1 MNERRLWYLLK
12 AYVKFSDDTPGWYE
26 YAIIHA
32 RDNSEAAAIA
42 SRMLVHD
49 REVVAVGDENA
60 EGTYFGDVW
69 EDMTTDISEIVPITD
84 FEKSMLVRLCVAY
97 LPNVAD
103 IRGSIREERAATRA
117 LF

>member
-1 MNERRLWYLLK
+1 MNERRIWYLLK
-12 AYVKFSDDTPGWYE
+12 AYVKFSENTPGWHE

-32 RDNSEAAAIA
+32 RDNNEASAIA

-49 REVVAVGDENA
+49 REVVAGGDENE

-69 EDMTTDISEIVPITD
+69 EYMTTDIMEIVPITD
-84 FEKSMLVRLCVAY
+84 LEKSVIVRLCIAY
-97 LPNVAD
+97 IPLVED
-103 IRGSIREERAATRA
+103 IRGLIRAERAATRA